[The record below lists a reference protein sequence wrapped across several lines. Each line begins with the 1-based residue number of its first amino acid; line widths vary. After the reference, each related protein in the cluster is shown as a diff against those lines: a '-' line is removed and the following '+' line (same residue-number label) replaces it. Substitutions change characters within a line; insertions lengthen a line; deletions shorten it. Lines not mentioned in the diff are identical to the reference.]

1 MGSDIRTDA
10 TMTDRTETPREENI
24 VYMDMDSGDSR
35 KESIEGSDAM
45 SLQGAGNSQHNHVEE
60 VISRNKPKKDA
71 NLHVI
76 PQDYVYTPRDI
87 TVIETIKSAPKKT
100 QFVDIGDALLAKDD
114 LECLIKNDMFLHDG
128 VINAYI
134 YCMLAHEHLQHR
146 AGEKVHIISTF
157 VSGQIKEDRERD
169 IDPSKYRRIVR
180 HVNSYLQQ
188 DMLFIPINMP
198 GYHWYLAV
206 ANAKKR
212 EIQVLDSLGENV
224 KRNDLATTLLGLEK
238 WLKLA
243 EHSPKFIKSHKWH
256 DLNVTKWTVVK
267 QIQEAIQTDGV
278 SCGLFM
284 LNYMEYW
291 TPHGLLDQ
299 FSRRI

>member
-1 MGSDIRTDA
+1 
-10 TMTDRTETPREENI
+10 
-24 VYMDMDSGDSR
+24 MDSGDAR

-45 SLQGAGNSQHNHVEE
+45 SLQGAGNSQHNHAED
-60 VISRNKPKKDA
+60 VISHNKPKKDA

-76 PQDYVYTPRDI
+76 PQAT
-87 TVIETIKSAPKKT
+87 
-100 QFVDIGDALLAKDD
+100 DD

-134 YCMLAHEHLQHR
+134 YCMLAHEHLQDR

-157 VSGQIKEDRERD
+157 VFGQIKEDGERD
-169 IDPSKYRRIVR
+169 IDPSKYRRI
-180 HVNSYLQQ
+180 
-188 DMLFIPINMP
+188 LFIPINMP

-224 KRNDLATTLLGLEK
+224 KRNDLATMLLGLEK

-243 EHSPKFIKSHKWH
+243 ERSPKFIKGHKWH
-256 DLNVTKWTVVK
+256 DLNVTKWTVVE
-267 QIQEAIQTDGV
+267 QIQEAIQTDG
-278 SCGLFM
+278 
-284 LNYMEYW
+284 
-291 TPHGLLDQ
+291 
-299 FSRRI
+299 